1 MAAYAQIT
9 GRLGQDPTLH
19 YTHSGTPVVNLSV
32 ASHRQRRDAEGEK
45 VKQADWYRV
54 SLFGRNAEILAEYAR
69 KGTAV
74 AFNGRLQLD
83 TYLDR
88 AGVERTATCL
98 MADSFEFMSGGQRT
112 TAANEGAPPAAT
124 TQTEAVEEEAEIPF

>member
-1 MAAYAQIT
+1 MAAFAQIT
-9 GRLGQDPTLH
+9 GRLGQDPSLH
-19 YTHSGTPVVNLSV
+19 YTNSGTPVVNLSV
-32 ASHRQRRDAEGEK
+32 ASQRQKRDAAGER

-54 SLFGRNAEILAEYAR
+54 SLFGRNAELMAEYAR

-88 AGVERTATCL
+88 EGIERTATCL
-98 MADSFEFMSGGQRT
+98 IADSFEFMSGGKRT
-112 TAANEGAPPAAT
+112 TSASESASPAAAE
-124 TQTEAVEEEAEIPF
+124 TQTEEEEEVGIPF